1 MREKCKK
8 GEFFS
13 VIVKKCQF
21 TCVSMREIFASFST
35 LLLIEWRLLLVVNII
50 FLINNKLI

>member
-21 TCVSMREIFASFST
+21 TCVSMRERFASFST

-50 FLINNKLI
+50 FLSITN